1 MTSSEME
8 QGTPTGD
15 AFDGDG
21 STGAEVA
28 NLVLDWRFS

>member
-1 MTSSEME
+1 ME

-28 NLVLDWRFS
+28 SLVLTIDSAKFG